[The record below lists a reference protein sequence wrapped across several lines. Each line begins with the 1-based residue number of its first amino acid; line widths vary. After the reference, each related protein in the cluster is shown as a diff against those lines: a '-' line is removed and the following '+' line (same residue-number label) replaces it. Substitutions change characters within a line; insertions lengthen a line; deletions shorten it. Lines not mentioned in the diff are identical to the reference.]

1 MHRNV
6 CLSDTQGQPKKK
18 KRNGEDEGLGQKAHL
33 NLRTRGAPTPLPRDG
48 SSDIVGGLVWGE
60 ESAWRDREG
69 SRHWK

>member
-1 MHRNV
+1 MCASQIHRD
-6 CLSDTQGQPKKK
+6 SQKKK

-69 SRHWK
+69 SRHWE